1 MPEPEARD
9 ERNVL
14 PPITPIEELDVGED
28 PLDLLTEEERRSLLE
43 ALDTM
48 ARVRRNAEASSRELR
63 LS

>member
-9 ERNVL
+9 ERDVL
-14 PPITPIEELDVGED
+14 PPITPIEELEVGD
-28 PLDLLTEEERRSLLE
+28 PLDLLTEEEREGLLE
-43 ALDTM
+43 ALDNM